1 MGGDLAKAAQIAD
14 VLSEINTDNAD
25 INDVLVDIAR
35 LLSAEMRKG
44 DAALEEADASKNLA
58 QGEALRKRS
67 ADLRTIESRLIQK
80 LLPREQLQFSSLL
93 YVADACGRLGLY
105 SSAREQYQKILRLA
119 EADAKFRADAK
130 NGLTRVRAQL
140 VGLLRDEGRF
150 EEAVKQADELIAGH
164 PRALEP
170 LLVKAKILQAWAAKD
185 PIHYDDCVGQW
196 TKIRLLLSRTP
207 RKPPEYYD
215 AIYNAALCLV
225 DQSRAIKNPEK
236 ALQAEQLLK
245 STLTLS
251 PNLDGPDNVTRYNA
265 LLKRAQAAQGR
276 SGS

>member
-1 MGGDLAKAAQIAD
+1 
-14 VLSEINTDNAD
+14 
-25 INDVLVDIAR
+25 VDIAR
-35 LLSAEMRKG
+35 LLGAETRKA

-58 QGEALRKRS
+58 NADGLRKRS
-67 ADLRTIESRLIQK
+67 ADLRTIESQLIQK
-80 LLPREQLQFSSLL
+80 LLPREQLNFSSLL

-119 EADAKFRADAK
+119 ESDAKFKADAK

-150 EEAVKQADELIAGH
+150 EEAVKQADELIASH

-170 LLVKAKILQAWAAKD
+170 LVAKAQILQAWSSKD
-185 PIHYDDCVGQW
+185 PKHYDDCVAQW
-196 TKIRLLLSRTP
+196 TRIRLMLGRMP
-207 RKPPEYYD
+207 RKPPEYYE
-215 AIYNAALCLV
+215 AIYNAAACLV
-225 DQSRAIKNPEK
+225 DQSRAIKDAEK

-251 PNLDGPDNVTRYNA
+251 PNLDGPQNVTRYNT
-265 LLKRAQAAQGR
+265 LLKRAQAAQGKPA
-276 SGS
+276 S